1 MSIILNIDTATE
13 NGSVCLSDN
22 DKILGC
28 IKSIDQKEHAAFVN
42 LAVETLLSEA
52 KITLNEL
59 RAVAVTAGPGSYT
72 GLRVSMACA
81 KGFCYALSVP
91 LIAISTL
98 KVMAFAALS
107 QSNKMMCCPMIDARR
122 MEVFTAL
129 YNQDLEE
136 LIPSGPVILD
146 ETFLKKFIKEN
157 KIIFVGSGISKYR
170 IIQNHPNCIFLDLKT
185 DATHLAK
192 MSTNSYNTRQFED
205 ITYAEPNYLKSFY
218 IK

>member
-13 NGSVCLSDN
+13 NGSVCLSYN

-42 LAVETLLSEA
+42 LAVETLLSDA

-81 KGFCYALSVP
+81 KGFCYALSIP

-136 LIPSGPVILD
+136 LVPSGPVILD
-146 ETFLKKFIKEN
+146 DTFLKEFIKEN
-157 KIIFVGSGISKYR
+157 KINFVGSGISKYR
-170 IIQNHPNCIFLDLKT
+170 VIQNHPNCIFLDLIT

-192 MSTNSYNTRQFED
+192 MSTNSYNNRQFED